1 MAMSLLL
8 GGDENVLELGGGGL
22 MHNFAGTLKKH

>member
-8 GGDENVLELGGGGL
+8 GGDENVLELAGGL